1 MVSRTCLRPGL
12 FLGLLIWSMT
22 ASAASLQ
29 VTLDQHA
36 LVLGEALAVSVR
48 GDNLGVPLVSLDLAV
63 LQTDFDIYTRSTD
76 RQTRVVHGQ
85 TQVSE
90 TLSMLLYPLRTGQLL
105 MPALHLA
112 GHSSAPISVTVAAS
126 GGDTPPVL
134 FKLSLHPQTP
144 MTRQVA
150 RLTLEIA
157 DDGSLQWSQIK
168 LPEPAG
174 VYLRELAAQ
183 ESTQQQDGVTRTL
196 HRQSWALMPL
206 KPGKVTLTLPMAA
219 ALKFGTRLRYALP
232 TLTFD
237 AASAPAYLPVYVPI
251 GKLSASMQPLADELR
266 LNQPASWVIQVRG
279 TGLSAAGLVQLLP
292 PLPDTE
298 ALHFYPAQVSL
309 LADTGKQLIQT
320 WQVSIPFVP
329 LRTGQLTL
337 PERVLAYYDPDRG
350 LQTYVLAAQ
359 RVTVVNPLWA
369 SLRRI
374 GILSVVGLVLVL
386 GMYWVG
392 KIARRWLIR
401 RALLHRVSNASDWQQ
416 LKQAVLAFDW
426 GDSTF
431 GCASLQRWLA
441 VFAMRY
447 GQDAALASALS
458 GLEAGCYSSAQS
470 QIDLPAVRLAVW
482 RVLRAVKRQP
492 ISAVQ

>member
-1 MVSRTCLRPGL
+1 MVNRVGLRLGL
-12 FLGLLIWSMT
+12 FIGWLAWSMT
-22 ASAASLQ
+22 ASAAALQ
-29 VTLDQHA
+29 VQLDRHV

-48 GDNLGVPLVSLDLAV
+48 GDNLGVPLDRLDLAA
-63 LQTDFDIYTRSTD
+63 LQADFDIYTRSTD

-90 TLSMLLYPLRTGQLL
+90 TLSMLLYPLRTGQLQI
-105 MPALHLA
+105 PALHLA
-112 GHSSAPISVTVAAS
+112 GHSSAPISVAVAAS

-134 FKLSLHPQTP
+134 FKLSLQPQSP

-157 DDGSLQWSQIK
+157 DDGSLQWVPIK

-183 ESTQQQDGVTRTL
+183 ESTQQQDGVTRTS

-206 KPGKVTLTLPMAA
+206 KPGKVTLTFPMAD

-251 GKLSASMQPLADELR
+251 GKLSASTQPLADELR

-279 TGLSAAGLVQLLP
+279 TGLSAAGLARLLP

-298 ALHFYPAQVSL
+298 ALHFYPAQISL
-309 LADTGKQLIQT
+309 LADTGKQLEQT
-320 WQVSIPFVP
+320 WQVSTPFVP

-337 PERVLAYYDPDRG
+337 PERVLAYYDPNRG
-350 LQTYVLAAQ
+350 LQTQVLAAQ

-374 GILSVVGLVLVL
+374 GIFSVVGLMLVL
-386 GMYWVG
+386 GMYWFG
-392 KIARRWLIR
+392 KAARRWLIR
-401 RALLHRVSNASDWQQ
+401 RTSLRQVMSASDWQQ

-426 GDSTF
+426 GNSAF
-431 GCASLQRWLA
+431 GCVSLQRWLA
-441 VFAMRY
+441 VFATRY
-447 GQDAALASALS
+447 GQNAVLDHTLS
-458 GLEAGCYSSAQS
+458 RLEAGCYGSAKNH
-470 QIDLPAVRLAVW
+470 IDLPAVRLAVW

>member
-1 MVSRTCLRPGL
+1 MVSRTCLRPCL
-12 FLGLLIWSMT
+12 FLGLLIWSMA
-22 ASAASLQ
+22 ASAAALQ
-29 VTLDQHA
+29 VQLDKHA
-36 LVLGEALAVSVR
+36 LVLGEALGVSVR
-48 GDNLGVPLVSLDLAV
+48 GDNLGVPLDSLDLTSLHA
-63 LQTDFDIYTRSTD
+63 DFDIYSRSID
-76 RQTRVVHGQ
+76 RQTRVVQGQ
-85 TQVSE
+85 TRVSE
-90 TLSMLLYPLRTGQLL
+90 TLSMLLYPLRTGPLQL
-105 MPALHLA
+105 PALHLA
-112 GHSSAPISVTVAAS
+112 GHSSVPIRVSVAAA
-126 GGDTPPVL
+126 GADTPQVQ
-134 FKLSLHPQTP
+134 FKLSLQPLSP
-144 MTRQVA
+144 MTRQAA
-150 RLTLEIA
+150 RLTLEIV
-157 DDGSLQWSQIK
+157 DDGSLQWSPIN

-183 ESTQQQDGVTRTL
+183 ESAQQRDGVMRTV

-206 KPGKVTLTLPMAA
+206 KPGKATLSLPLAD

-237 AASAPAYLPVYVPI
+237 ATPAPAYLPVYVPI
-251 GKLSASMQPLADELR
+251 GALSASAQPLTDALR
-266 LNQPASWVIQVRG
+266 LNQPANWVIRVHG
-279 TGLSAAGLVQLLP
+279 TGLSAAGLARLLP
-292 PLPDTE
+292 ALPDTE
-298 ALHFYPAQVSL
+298 AVHIYPAQISL
-309 LADTGKQLIQT
+309 LADTGKQVEQT

-329 LRTGQLTL
+329 LRAGQLLL
-337 PERVLAYYDPDRG
+337 PARALAYYDPASG
-350 LQTYVLAAQ
+350 LQVQTLVAQ

-386 GMYWVG
+386 GMYWIA
-392 KIARRWLIR
+392 KTARRWLIR
-401 RALLHRVSNASDWQQ
+401 RASLHRVDNASDWQQ